1 MNRTRS
7 SVALAIVLAVAAG
20 VARAQDQKPEAAAQP
35 DPIAGIVQAMQQAE
49 QRAASFRIELQT
61 SGRLP
66 DGTEFQTSGQLDVL
80 RGAQPRS
87 RTAVEFTVLGT
98 LRGRMATAQTDK
110 GIVVYHEDPAF
121 GEVFYRIDPETV
133 TDLEWA
139 GEVLASAKLPGMK
152 DRRAGA
158 PLGSAML
165 DELRRHF
172 VLTVTDKKARNGE
185 AGQWLAGDRRPGLP
199 DADADLPLAT
209 RVELFV
215 RDKDKALLE
224 VVHHQADKVLQRIEV
239 KKLEVDAEIPA
250 EAFTVDGNGQRLR
263 EVRQYLPMWG
273 QIQDV
278 LKQAE
283 AKAAEEAEAKAK
295 IDGKPVEAVVRPS
308 KRK

>member
-1 MNRTRS
+1 MNRTS
-7 SVALAIVLAVAAG
+7 CSIAFATLLAVVAGPAA
-20 VARAQDQKPEAAAQP
+20 AQEPKPETAAQP

-49 QRAASFRIELQT
+49 QRATSFRIELQT
-61 SGRLP
+61 SGRWL
-66 DGTEFQTSGQLDVL
+66 DGTEFKTSGQLDVL
-80 RGAQPRS
+80 RGAQPRTRS
-87 RTAVEFTVLGT
+87 SLEFTVLGT
-98 LRGRMATAQTDK
+98 LGGRMATAQTDK
-110 GIVVYHEDPAF
+110 GILVYQEDPAF

-139 GEVLASAKLPGMK
+139 GEVLASAKMPGMK

-165 DELRRHF
+165 DDLRRHF
-172 VLTVTDKKARNGE
+172 ALAVTDKKARNGE

-199 DADADLPLAT
+199 DVDADLPLAT
-209 RVELFV
+209 RVEAFV
-215 RDKDKALLE
+215 RDKDLALLE

-239 KKLEVDAEIPA
+239 RKLEVDAEIPI
-250 EAFTVDGNGQRLR
+250 EAFTVDGNRQRLR

-283 AKAAEEAEAKAK
+283 AKTAEEADARSKAT
-295 IDGKPVEAVVRPS
+295 GQPVEAAVRPS